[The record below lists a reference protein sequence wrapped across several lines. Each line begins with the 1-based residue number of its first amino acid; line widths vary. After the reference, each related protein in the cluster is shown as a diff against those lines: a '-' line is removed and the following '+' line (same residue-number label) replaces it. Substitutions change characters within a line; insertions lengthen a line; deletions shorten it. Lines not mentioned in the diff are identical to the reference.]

1 MIDVH
6 HIHTWS
12 LSDNYFIIT
21 MHAKI
26 KQNVQHTNVLYEIKK
41 ILLDK
46 FEIAHSTVEI
56 EYDECADNK
65 ILKH

>member
-1 MIDVH
+1 
-6 HIHTWS
+6 
-12 LSDNYFIIT
+12 
-21 MHAKI
+21 
-26 KQNVQHTNVLYEIKK
+26 KK
-41 ILLDK
+41 ILLNR